1 MSEIALT
8 TSSRWKELSTEN
20 HLVKNSF
27 QKFHGQRFF
36 FAIVQGTRR
45 RNDRI
50 ESNEN
55 ETSNLRGRL
64 TKTEQ
69 ECNE

>member
-1 MSEIALT
+1 MSEIALPLQLGEKNYNRESSSEKFISEISRT
-8 TSSRWKELSTEN
+8 T
-20 HLVKNSF
+20 
-27 QKFHGQRFF
+27 FF
-36 FAIVQGTRR
+36 FAIVQGTRS

>member
-1 MSEIALT
+1 MSEIALPLQLGGKNYNRESSSEKFISEISRT
-8 TSSRWKELSTEN
+8 T
-20 HLVKNSF
+20 
-27 QKFHGQRFF
+27 FF